1 MVETFIK
8 LLGVF
13 IILLGSRWFLVG
25 WMKVSWISFDFPW
38 FQAMHRHAPTQTGPP
53 AVVWAS
59 VPRAWWWWPA
69 WPWRRWCLSV
79 LKSCSLNF
87 LSDWSELFNLK
98 ELNQTFLVRYNMCS
112 FVLGIWDSSILLN
125 MVESFNI
132 SNMDLTL
139 LFIPTTLNDVFV
151 TSLTRIHSTRSAA
164 ADVSMLSTL
173 VRSMITFCLK
183 FFNAVMISALNS
195 LFRCFPNSPSNR
207 KAIVWSFNGVA
218 LKDENSQLNNAGL
231 LSLRIWKAKWPALT
245 S

>member
-38 FQAMHRHAPTQTGPP
+38 FQAMHRHAPTLTRPP

-69 WPWRRWCLSV
+69 WPWRQWCLSV

-98 ELNQTFLVRYNMCS
+98 ELNQTFLGRYNMCS
-112 FVLGIWDSSILLN
+112 SVLGIWDSSILLN
-125 MVESFNI
+125 MVESFSI

-173 VRSMITFCLK
+173 VRSMITFCL
-183 FFNAVMISALNS
+183 
-195 LFRCFPNSPSNR
+195 
-207 KAIVWSFNGVA
+207 
-218 LKDENSQLNNAGL
+218 
-231 LSLRIWKAKWPALT
+231 
-245 S
+245 